1 MVTFISKKA
10 LKRPSKRQ
18 RKNKQK
24 RKVYYS
30 FEECGHDDDRV
41 TGTGKC
47 FTCWYLD
54 KHSEDMAI
62 AVYE

>member
-10 LKRPSKRQ
+10 HKKN
-18 RKNKQK
+18 RKNKKQSYLVEK
-24 RKVYYS
+24 
-30 FEECGHDDDRV
+30 CGHDDDRI

-54 KHSEDMAI
+54 KHSEDI
-62 AVYE
+62 AVAVYQ